1 MTAIKNFFY
10 VAAVSGMLIYVA
22 PVVKAQDR
30 YVPHV
35 SVGARGG
42 VTLSNIS
49 FSPSIEQS
57 MLMGYTFGGVFTYAE
72 ERHVGLRVELSVT
85 SKGWKEDFE
94 ELKDEFN
101 YNRRLTYIELPVMTH
116 IFFGGKNV
124 KCLFNLGSQFGYMI
138 SDNVSANFDYMHPDQ
153 VPGFPMTNRQYEQ
166 LYTAVKTR
174 FDYGIVGG
182 VGAEFIVNKK
192 NSIQVEARYYFG
204 LGNIYPSSKK
214 DTFAAS
220 RNQTISVAF
229 AYMFR
234 LK

>member
-1 MTAIKNFFY
+1 MMKKILLHIALISGFAAGPVFMTA
-10 VAAVSGMLIYVA
+10 
-22 PVVKAQDR
+22 QTH

-42 VTLSNIS
+42 ATLSSMS
-49 FSPSIEQS
+49 FSPSVEQS

-72 ERHVGLRVELSVT
+72 ERHVGLRVELAVT
-85 SKGWKEDFE
+85 SRGWKENFE
-94 ELKDEFN
+94 EFKDQFN
-101 YNRRLTYIELPVMTH
+101 YSRRLTYIELPVMTH
-116 IFFGGKNV
+116 IFFGGKRV
-124 KCLFNLGSQFGYMI
+124 KCLFNLGPQFGYMI
-138 SDNVSANFDYMHPDQ
+138 SESISANFDYQHPDQ
-153 VPGFPMTNRQYEQ
+153 VPDFPTHNRQNEQ
-166 LYTAVKTR
+166 LYAPVKNH

-182 VGAEFIVNKK
+182 VGAEFIINKK
-192 NSIQVEARYYFG
+192 SSIQLEARYYFG

-220 RNQTISVAF
+220 RNQTISVAL